1 MTVISYLTGLP
12 PPPPCGVTAMD
23 YLVKYANAPI
33 PMGADQFRGTSPLEK
48 EPPKNELVEHEL
60 SWPQYHFVTSRA
72 KFPAM
77 VAGYGAGKTEAAILR
92 ALRFK
97 LDYPPQNVGYYL
109 PTYDLIKQIVFPRM
123 EQLLTA
129 HGYAYS
135 LNETDKTL
143 QIYGM
148 EGLIIFRTMDAPER
162 IIGYEHA
169 DAICDELDTLKT
181 DKAADVW
188 RKVVA
193 RNRQKK
199 PDGKQNTIGVATT
212 PEGFKFVYQKWRQK
226 PLIGSQVI
234 RASTSS
240 NAKNLPADYIDTL
253 KNNYPDQ
260 MLLAYLEGEFVNLT
274 QGSVYAGFDR
284 VLNGCNT
291 RIEPDETLH
300 IGVDFNVGAMAAAV
314 HVLRDG
320 VPHAVAEHTGLLD
333 TPALITT
340 LKNLYQND
348 ALKAARRWHRI
359 ICYPDAS
366 GKSRKSV
373 NASVSDIAL
382 LKQAGFLVLA
392 KSTNPFV
399 KDRVAAMNKQICKNE
414 KRLYKVNVDACPHL
428 VEGLEKQAYDKNG
441 EPDKTSGLDHIIDA
455 AGYFISYR
463 FPVVYGKAVQTRVT
477 GT

>member
-1 MTVISYLTGLP
+1 MTVISHLTGLP
-12 PPPPCGVTAMD
+12 FPPAVIMKPPVD
-23 YLVKYANAPI
+23 VPL
-33 PMGADQFRGTSPLEK
+33 PMSPEQFRGTHPLEK
-48 EPPKNELVEHEL
+48 ITETPEEKARIEL
-60 SWPQYHFVTSRA
+60 SWPQYYFVTSRA

-77 VAGYGAGKTEAAILR
+77 IAGYGAGKTEGAILR
-92 ALRFK
+92 AIRLK
-97 LDYPPQNVGYYL
+97 LDYPDLNVGYYL

-123 EQLLTA
+123 EELLTA
-129 HGYAYS
+129 NGYAYL

-148 EGLIIFRTMDAPER
+148 AGLIIFRTMDAPER

-181 DKAADVW
+181 DKAAEVW

-199 PDGKQNTIGVATT
+199 PDGKPNTIGVATT
-212 PEGFKFVYQKWRQK
+212 PEGFKFVYQKWKQK
-226 PLIGSQVI
+226 PLIGSQI
-234 RASTSS
+234 IKASTMS
-240 NAKNLPADYIDTL
+240 NAKNLPPDYIDTL
-253 KNNYPDQ
+253 KDNYPDQ
-260 MLLAYLEGEFVNLT
+260 MLEAYLNGEFVNLT
-274 QGSVYAGFDR
+274 QGSVYAQFDR
-284 VLNGCNT
+284 TLNGCT
-291 RIEPDETLH
+291 TKIEPGETLH
-300 IGVDFNVGAMAAAV
+300 VGVDFNVGAMAAAV

-320 VPHAVAEHTGLLD
+320 APHAVCEHVGLLD
-333 TPALITT
+333 TPALIAT
-340 LKNLYQND
+340 LKARYQSPE
-348 ALKAARRWHRI
+348 LKAAHKMHRI

-392 KSTNPFV
+392 KSQNPFV
-399 KDRVAAMNKQICKNE
+399 KDRVAAFNKLIHKEN

-428 VEGLEKQAYDKNG
+428 VEGLEKQAYNKDG

-455 AGYFISYR
+455 AGYFVSYR
-463 FPVVYGKAVQTRVT
+463 FPILYGKAIQTNLKGV
-477 GT
+477 